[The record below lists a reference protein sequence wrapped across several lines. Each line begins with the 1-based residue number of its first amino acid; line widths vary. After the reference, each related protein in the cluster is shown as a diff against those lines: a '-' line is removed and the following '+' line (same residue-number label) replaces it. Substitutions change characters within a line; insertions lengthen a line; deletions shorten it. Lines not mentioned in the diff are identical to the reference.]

1 MIVEQLV
8 ATGKARFVF
17 RHFPVRG
24 DAAEFAA
31 YVVECAA
38 NQGAFWPLHDR
49 YMASDETLFT
59 EAGLRR
65 QITFEG
71 LDYAEF
77 VTCMSEGH
85 TVPAV
90 MASRAEGESRGV
102 AGTPTVF
109 VDGEQVDAT
118 FEAIEAAVD
127 QALAEANQ

>member
-1 MIVEQLV
+1 MLERLV
-8 ATGKARFVF
+8 ASGKARFVF

-24 DAAEFAA
+24 DAADFAA

-49 YMASDETLFT
+49 YMAGDETLFT

-71 LDYAEF
+71 LDYSEF
-77 VTCMSEGH
+77 ETCMAERR

-90 MASRAEGESRGV
+90 NASRAEGESRGV

-109 VDGEQVDAT
+109 VNDERVDPT
-118 FEAIEAAVD
+118 FEAIEAAVERALEAAD
-127 QALAEANQ
+127 Q